1 MTNHLTHEQLIG
13 YIHQTLTDAEREEID
28 RHLAECAQCRN
39 LLTDHETT
47 QRRIQ
52 YGLNGDLRKMQPSAR
67 MSFAAIAPRLKRRR
81 GASLILFW
89 TTLDQP
95 VSGAVALTMLVALT
109 LGLFFIFTGKTPPPE
124 TSVAGSMFRG
134 NPQHTGAYH
143 VEIVPSLGEVA
154 WSFDT
159 DDRIWTSPAIA
170 DNLVYFSSMN
180 GYVYALDS
188 QIGQL
193 VWKQATGGASF
204 SSPAVVDGLVY
215 VGFGNYLY
223 ALDGQTGQKRWSF
236 KTEGYWTNSP
246 PTVADGLVYF
256 GSGPYLYALDA
267 QTGQKKWS

>member
-1 MTNHLTHEQLIG
+1 MTIHLTQEQLIG

-28 RHLAECAQCRN
+28 RHLAECAQCRG

-47 QRRIQ
+47 QRRIH
-52 YGLNGDLRKMQPSAR
+52 YGLMNGLRKVQPSPQ
-67 MSFAAIAPRLKRRR
+67 MSFAAIAPGLKRRWS
-81 GASLILFW
+81 GGFILPW
-89 TTLDQP
+89 TVVEQP
-95 VSGAVALTMLVALT
+95 LSGALTLVMLAALV

-134 NPQHTGAYH
+134 NPQHTGAYN
-143 VEIVPSLGEVA
+143 VEVAPSLGKVA
-154 WSFDT
+154 WLFDT
-159 DDRIWTSPAIA
+159 DDRIWTSPAVA

-180 GYVYALDS
+180 GHVYALNN
-188 QIGQL
+188 QTGQL

-204 SSPAVVDGLVY
+204 SSPAVVEGLVY
-215 VGFGNYLY
+215 VSFDSHLY
-223 ALDGQTGQKRWSF
+223 TLDSQTGQKRWGF
-236 KTEGYWTNSP
+236 KTEGYWTDSP